1 MSKKFQISI
10 LFFLSLGV
18 LIGCKDSV
26 KEDVLT
32 KAVYKGEKD
41 MSWAIAHYVEYPVSE
56 MEVNR
61 AGIVKVSFQVDE
73 EGKVNKV
80 KAILNDEEI
89 IAEVGIARKK
99 IVDKEILPINLPVL
113 QSLIGSVEQLNF
125 EPAKKNGKPINST
138 IETSVEF
145 ILIE

>member
-80 KAILNDEEI
+80 KTILDDEEI